1 MSGPSI
7 TAHSSRRMDL
17 PGGTVAFVETSHAL
31 PLVSITVSFRTGG
44 AADLPGKD
52 GTGRIMGRLL
62 RRGCDGL
69 GMMEFERAVDTLGA
83 ELSVDVSS
91 ASLTFHAQVI
101 RRNLGAFV
109 ALLGRMLHKPTFAQ
123 EEFDRLLR
131 EAIAELE
138 EARDSDRSLAQV
150 AFRRDLFGL
159 DHPYGRGSAGRISTL
174 KSLHVDDIRARY
186 RRDAQR
192 GNMVLGFAGDI
203 SAAEA
208 EDHALALCAGLPDG
222 KADAAVVPEPV
233 VRKGR
238 RVVFVDKP
246 ERTQTQVVI
255 GCLGTHPSDEDHHA
269 LLASTAVFGGTFTSR
284 LMREVRSKRGWSY
297 GASAR
302 LGVERARHA
311 LSIGTFP
318 AATDAPACLALE
330 LDLLGKWV
338 TGGITPR
345 ELSFIKNYLVRS
357 FAFEIDTPIKRLHQA
372 LDMEL
377 LGMSPDYYA
386 THTEKTKQVTPE
398 LANEAVRR
406 RISTEDLT
414 IVVVGTAAQVAGD
427 IEKAV
432 PGIASMEIVPFDRD

>member
-1 MSGPSI
+1 L
-7 TAHSSRRMDL
+7 DL
-17 PGGTVAFVETSHAL
+17 PGGTVVFVETSHAL

-44 AADLPGKD
+44 AADPNGKD
-52 GTGRIMGRLL
+52 GLGRMMGRLV

-69 GMMEFERAVDTLGA
+69 SMMQFERAVDTLGA

-131 EAIAELE
+131 EAVAELE

-174 KSLHVDDIRARY
+174 KSLRVDDVRGRY
-186 RRDAQR
+186 ARDAR
-192 GNMVLGFAGDI
+192 KSNLVLGFAGDI
-203 SAAEA
+203 SAEEA
-208 EDHALALCAGLPDG
+208 EKYALELSQGLPDG
-222 KADAAVVPEPV
+222 GDDAPKVPEPE
-233 VRKGR
+233 RRSGR

-255 GCLGTHPSDEDHHA
+255 GCLGTHPNDSDHHA
-269 LLASTAVFGGTFTSR
+269 LLASAAVFGGTFTSR

-311 LSIGTFP
+311 LTIGTFP
-318 AATDAPACLALE
+318 AATDAAACLALE
-330 LDLLGKWV
+330 LDLMQKWV
-338 TGGITPR
+338 EGGITPR

-372 LDMEL
+372 LDIEL
-377 LGMSPDYYA
+377 LGLAPDYYA
-386 THTEKTKQVTPE
+386 THTDKTKEVTPE
-398 LANEAVRR
+398 LANEAVKR

-414 IVVVGTAAQVAGD
+414 IVVVGTAAQVAAD

-432 PGIASMEIVPFDRD
+432 PGLASMDIVPFDRD